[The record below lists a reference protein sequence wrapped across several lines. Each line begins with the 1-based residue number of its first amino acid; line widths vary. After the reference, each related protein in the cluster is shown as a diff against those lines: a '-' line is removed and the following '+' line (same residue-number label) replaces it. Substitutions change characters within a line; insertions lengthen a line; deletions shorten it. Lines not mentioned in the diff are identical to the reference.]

1 MMRRLTIR
9 AKVLW
14 IAFFVN
20 VVYSAVFTTKSYIQ
34 EKRIFLQGIDEK
46 LAVAAYALP
55 KLLPDGFHDR
65 VTGPGA
71 ISDDEHYEYLMT
83 LSRYADKANIFY
95 LYSYVKQSNS
105 FFVASTSATADERE
119 DGEETGY
126 YQRYERPP
134 QAMLDAWNA
143 DQVRYGEYTDEWGL
157 FRSFFL
163 PMRTPTGSRYIIGAD
178 VSLDIIKTALQ
189 ETLLIGIG
197 LGVAVFVL
205 VWLVS
210 YWIFAKTL
218 APITGLTVYANE
230 LADRDFQLTEQQRLS
245 LFDIADK
252 RGDEVGK
259 LARAFLDMQSKLR
272 EYIENLRETTA
283 AKERIESELNV
294 AHNIQMSLVP
304 KTFPPFPDRDE
315 FDLYAV
321 LEPAKAVGGD
331 LYDFSLVSEDSLY
344 FCIGD
349 VSDKGVPAALFM
361 SVTRT
366 FMKVAAQDGLPPD
379 KMLAKVNVELS
390 EDNEN
395 MMFVTLC
402 CGIFN
407 FKTGEIVYSNAG
419 HNPPVVI
426 RANGAVEW
434 LKMPEGLVLGVMPDA
449 PFAVRSIVLEPGDQ
463 LLTYTDGVT
472 EATNANQELFTD
484 PKLLETVRPCVGQSP
499 QETIATVLL
508 AVKSHVAGAPQ
519 SDDITLLAIKRSA

>member
-1 MMRRLTIR
+1 MSRTLTIR

-20 VVYSAVFTTKSYIQ
+20 VVYSTVYTTNSYFRQ
-34 EKRIFLQGIDEK
+34 KQSFLDGIDNK
-46 LAVAAYALP
+46 LTATAYALP

-65 VTGPGA
+65 VTGPDA
-71 ISDDEHYEYLMT
+71 ISSKEHYEHLMT
-83 LSRYADKANIFY
+83 LSRYADKTALVYI
-95 LYSYVKQSNS
+95 YSYVKRSNE
-105 FFVASTSATADERE
+105 FFVAATSATPEERE
-119 DGEETGY
+119 TGEETGY
-126 YQRYERPP
+126 YQRYEQVPEK
-134 QAMLDAWNA
+134 MLEAWNTESL
-143 DQVRYGEYTDEWGL
+143 RYDEYTDEWGH
-157 FRSFFL
+157 FRSIFL
-163 PMRTPTGSRYIIGAD
+163 PMRTPSGARYIIGAD
-178 VSLDIIKTALQ
+178 VSLAFIKKALQ
-189 ETLLIGIG
+189 KTLLLGIG
-197 LGVAVFVL
+197 LGIVVFVL
-205 VWLVS
+205 VWLLS

-218 APITGLTVYANE
+218 APITGLTAYTNE
-230 LADRDFQLTEQQRLS
+230 LADRDFQLSEKQRLS

-252 RGDEVGK
+252 RRDEVGK
-259 LARAFLDMQSKLR
+259 LARSFLDMQSKLL

-304 KTFPPFPDRDE
+304 KTFPPFPDREE

-321 LEPAKAVGGD
+321 LEPAKEVGGD
-331 LYDFSLVSEDSLY
+331 LYDFALVGEDNLY

-379 KMLAKVNVELS
+379 EMLAKVNVELA

-407 FKTGEIVYSNAG
+407 FKTGELVYSNAG
-419 HNPPVVI
+419 HNPPVLI
-426 RANGAVEW
+426 RANGTIEW
-434 LKMPEGLVLGVMPDA
+434 LEMPEGLVLGAMPDT
-449 PFAVRSIVLEPGDQ
+449 PFSARTIVLEPGDQ

-472 EATNANQELFTD
+472 EAANASQELFTD
-484 PKLLETVRPCVGQSP
+484 PRLLETAEPCVGKSP
-499 QETIATVLL
+499 EDTVGAVLL

-519 SDDITLLAIKRSA
+519 SDDITILVLKRNA